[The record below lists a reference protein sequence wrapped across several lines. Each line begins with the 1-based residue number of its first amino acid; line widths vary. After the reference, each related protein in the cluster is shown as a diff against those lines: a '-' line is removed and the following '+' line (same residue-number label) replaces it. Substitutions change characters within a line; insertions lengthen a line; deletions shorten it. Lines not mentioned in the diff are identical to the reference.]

1 MCYVAR
7 SYAWFW
13 CILNLKLNSINYFS
27 SPESSEDND
36 YESSPEE
43 SEDSVDDGTNLVQ
56 DNEGSEM

>member
-1 MCYVAR
+1 M
-7 SYAWFW
+7 
-13 CILNLKLNSINYFS
+13 NLKLNSINYFS

-43 SEDSVDDGTNLVQ
+43 SEDSVDDGTSLAD